1 MQLTSYQSPRKKER
15 LELLKFNQTNSPHR
29 YWFHHLRN
37 TKGSAITALNIT
49 LWPMVSPYRITRSK
63 NLWIELCWLKILETK
78 QNKKQ
83 MKTLKRWKYDSIPY
97 RECLMQVEYD
107 VWQHRIRKPPFLVRP
122 QLNDE
127 SRMMLAKIHSGD
139 RFLKTVFM
147 VPAAPFTCGQRLK
160 RKNSLFPKIVGCV
173 WTNTHFIKRIKFQ
186 EKSHYQ
192 SASFPIKNSEWVVR
206 LF

>member
-63 NLWIELCWLKILETK
+63 NLWIEVRWLKILETK
-78 QNKKQ
+78 QKKKQ
-83 MKTLKRWKYDSIPY
+83 TKTLKRWKYDI
-97 RECLMQVEYD
+97 
-107 VWQHRIRKPPFLVRP
+107 WHHRIRKPPFFVRP

-127 SRMMLAKIHSGD
+127 SRIMLAKLHSGD
-139 RFLKTVFM
+139 RFWKTVFM
-147 VPAAPFTCGQRLK
+147 VPAAPFTCGQK
-160 RKNSLFPKIVGCV
+160 AKTEKISVFKNSWIRVDGHTFYK
-173 WTNTHFIKRIKFQ
+173 
-186 EKSHYQ
+186 
-192 SASFPIKNSEWVVR
+192 
-206 LF
+206 

>member
-1 MQLTSYQSPRKKER
+1 MQLTSYQSPHKKER
-15 LELLKFNQTNSPHR
+15 LQLLKFNQTNSPHR

-49 LWPMVSPYRITRSK
+49 LWPMVSPCRITRSK
-63 NLWIELCWLKILETK
+63 NLWIEVRWLKILETK
-78 QNKKQ
+78 QKKKQ
-83 MKTLKRWKYDSIPY
+83 MKTLKRWKYDI
-97 RECLMQVEYD
+97 
-107 VWQHRIRKPPFLVRP
+107 WHHRIRKPPFFVRP

-127 SRMMLAKIHSGD
+127 SRIMLAKLHSGD
-139 RFLKTVFM
+139 RFWKTVFM

-160 RKNSLFPKIVGCV
+160 RKNSLFPKIVRCV

-192 SASFPIKNSEWVVR
+192 SASFPIKNSEWVVG

>member
-1 MQLTSYQSPRKKER
+1 MQLTSYQSPHKKER
-15 LELLKFNQTNSPHR
+15 LQLLKFNQTNSPHR

-63 NLWIELCWLKILETK
+63 NLWIEVRWLKILETK
-78 QNKKQ
+78 QKKKQ
-83 MKTLKRWKYDSIPY
+83 MKTLKRWKYDI
-97 RECLMQVEYD
+97 
-107 VWQHRIRKPPFLVRP
+107 WHHRIRKPPFFVRP

-127 SRMMLAKIHSGD
+127 SRIMLAKLHSGD
-139 RFLKTVFM
+139 RFWKTVFM
-147 VPAAPFTCGQRLK
+147 VPAAPFTCGQK
-160 RKNSLFPKIVGCV
+160 AQTEKSLFSKIAGYV
-173 WTNTHFIKRIKFQ
+173 WTDTHFINRIKFQ

-192 SASFPIKNSEWVVR
+192 SASFPIKNSEWVVG